1 MSLTLEKI
9 LVQSLADVK
18 NRSNENITKSDIMY
32 CLMEA
37 VGKDKSY
44 IIANHDKKIDGNQ
57 LIKFNFFF
65 DSLQDGVPLAYV
77 LGNQFFYK
85 YKYYVNH
92 NVLIPRP
99 ETEIIISEIIN
110 RGDQIYKPK
119 KNFNV
124 IDAGSGSGCI
134 GLSIASER
142 NEWNVILSEKSLGA
156 SKVLN
161 KNYQSEYRENC
172 FLVMSDWLSAF
183 KEDTADMI
191 VSNPPYIKTN
201 CIEID
206 KSVSNYE
213 PAEALFS
220 PDEGLSDI
228 KRIISESKKVLRK
241 DGLLFIENGFDQSEK
256 VVEILK
262 ENYYEDIDIIL
273 DYNNIKRFTVSRNP

>member
-1 MSLTLEKI
+1 
-9 LVQSLADVK
+9 
-18 NRSNENITKSDIMY
+18 
-32 CLMEA
+32 MEA
-37 VGKDKSY
+37 IGKDKSY
-44 IIANHDKKIDGNQ
+44 IITNHDKRINTNQ

-65 DSLQDGVPLAYV
+65 NSLKDGVPLAYV

-92 NVLIPRP
+92 DVLIPRP

-110 RGDQIYKPK
+110 RGDQIFNSRKE
-119 KNFNV
+119 FNV

-142 NEWNVILSEKSLGA
+142 NKWNIILSEKSLRA
-156 SKVLN
+156 SKILN
-161 KNYQSEYRENC
+161 KNYQSECRKNC
-172 FLVMSDWLSAF
+172 FLVMSDWLSTF
-183 KEDTADMI
+183 KEDTADII
-191 VSNPPYIKTN
+191 VSNPPYIKTD
-201 CIEID
+201 CTDID
-206 KSVSNYE
+206 KNVSDYE

-220 PDEGLSDI
+220 PDGGLSDI
-228 KRIISESKKVLRK
+228 KRIISESRKVLRK
-241 DGLLFIENGFDQSEK
+241 DGLLFVENGFDQSEK

>member
-273 DYNNIKRFTVSRNP
+273 DYNNIKRFTVSRSP

>member
-9 LVQSLADVK
+9 LVQSLSSIK
-18 NRSNENITKSDIMY
+18 NQPDKNITKSDIIY

-37 VGKDKSY
+37 IGKDKSY
-44 IIANHDKKIDGNQ
+44 IITNHDEKIDGNQ

-65 DSLQDGVPLAYV
+65 DSLKDGVPLAYV

-85 YKYYVNH
+85 YKYYVDH

-99 ETEIIISEIIN
+99 ETEIIVSEIIN
-110 RGDQIYKPK
+110 RGDQVYQAN
-119 KNFNV
+119 KNFNI

-142 NEWNVILSEKSLGA
+142 NEWNVILSEKSLRA
-156 SKVLN
+156 SKILS
-161 KNYQSEYRENC
+161 KNYQSEYRKNC

-183 KEDTADMI
+183 KKDTADII
-191 VSNPPYIKTN
+191 VSNPPYIKKN
-201 CIEID
+201 CNEID
-206 KSVSNYE
+206 INVSNYE

-220 PDEGLSDI
+220 PDAGLSDI
-228 KRIISESKKVLRK
+228 KRIISESKKVLKK
-241 DGLLFIENGFDQSEK
+241 DGLLFIENGFNQSEK
-256 VVEILK
+256 VVAILK

-273 DYNNIKRFTVSRNP
+273 DYNNIKRFTVSRSP

>member
-9 LVQSLADVK
+9 LVQSLTDIENQPNK
-18 NRSNENITKSDIMY
+18 NITKSDIIY

-37 VGKDKSY
+37 IGKDKSY
-44 IIANHDKKIDGNQ
+44 IITNHDKRINTNQ

-65 DSLQDGVPLAYV
+65 NSLKDGVPLAYV

-92 NVLIPRP
+92 DVLIPRP

-110 RGDQIYKPK
+110 RGDQIFNSRKE
-119 KNFNV
+119 FNV

-142 NEWNVILSEKSLGA
+142 NKWNIILSEKSLRA
-156 SKVLN
+156 SKILN
-161 KNYQSEYRENC
+161 KNYQSECRKNC
-172 FLVMSDWLSAF
+172 FLVMSDWLSTF
-183 KEDTADMI
+183 KEDTADII
-191 VSNPPYIKTN
+191 VSNPPYIKADCTD
-201 CIEID
+201 ID
-206 KSVSNYE
+206 KNVSDYE

-220 PDEGLSDI
+220 PDGGLSDI
-228 KRIISESKKVLRK
+228 KRIISESRKVLRK
-241 DGLLFIENGFDQSEK
+241 DGLLFVENGFDQSEK

-273 DYNNIKRFTVSRNP
+273 DYNNIKRFTVSRKP